1 MHRARSYIYHETFRV
16 FRHDTGYGV
25 CTEQIPCLGVGPTPE
40 HAIADLVHRV
50 HRTKL
55 PLVLAYAAMP
65 DEAPIPTDID
75 YLDGRLSVQVSVQNG
90 TYRYQVHLLD
100 LVGQRTR
107 RGNDGIAK
115 LQPQVTCSQ
124 VHSPSS
130 SLPATAPTLLRWVA
144 ESVAPAVL

>member
-100 LVGQRTR
+100 LVASAEGAPDSPLPWSALAHTLFPGSLANAFQ
-107 RGNDGIAK
+107 K
-115 LQPQVTCSQ
+115 LQNASRREEG
-124 VHSPSS
+124 H
-130 SLPATAPTLLRWVA
+130 
-144 ESVAPAVL
+144 